1 MTFFTNGTNNVR
13 KSFIQVG
20 HDSASWSAGVGELS
34 LNPFGGNVGIGTTS
48 PAHKLDVDGSINTTG
63 DITVGHTINFNRY
76 PSGGITTLSVVDDS
90 PNNDNMLELITEN
103 GKYLRFGPGNTTWC
117 HFNTDAT
124 NGFYFADH
132 VTLGTGQLRA
142 YSGTDL
148 KLVTDG
154 STRLSIGDTSGV
166 IRFNNAYS
174 FPTTDGS
181 ADQVLKTDGAGQ
193 LSWTTM
199 STGGD
204 PNTDS
209 QTLFFNSGTNILSIT
224 GGNNVDLSSLID
236 DTNLW
241 TENSGRI
248 YRNGLVGIGGDPD
261 IYPLQVTSNSLP
273 WVNIQ
278 SEESGGMSPKLWF
291 QNNPNNPSNV
301 SNGSPIGMVDFGGG
315 GSVLPTSISG
325 LKESNGTSLQ
335 FDMSD
340 GASTQTTALYLAP
353 TGRVGVNSTSP
364 DTNLHVAGSI
374 KMVDGNEQ
382 DGYVLTSDAYG
393 LASWKYNPT
402 PIVIY
407 ATTEQELIDG
417 LLYFKTKIN
426 QVLLS

>member
-20 HDSASWSAGVGELS
+20 HDSASWAAGVGELS

-248 YRNGLVGIGGDPD
+248 YRNGLVGIGG
-261 IYPLQVTSNSLP
+261 
-273 WVNIQ
+273 
-278 SEESGGMSPKLWF
+278 
-291 QNNPNNPSNV
+291 
-301 SNGSPIGMVDFGGG
+301 
-315 GSVLPTSISG
+315 
-325 LKESNGTSLQ
+325 
-335 FDMSD
+335 
-340 GASTQTTALYLAP
+340 
-353 TGRVGVNSTSP
+353 
-364 DTNLHVAGSI
+364 
-374 KMVDGNEQ
+374 
-382 DGYVLTSDAYG
+382 
-393 LASWKYNPT
+393 
-402 PIVIY
+402 
-407 ATTEQELIDG
+407 
-417 LLYFKTKIN
+417 
-426 QVLLS
+426 